1 MELSQQE
8 KKLIISTLSTLRLN
22 TYNDLVNNIKN
33 VKKKISSK
41 AFNLMVHGATPDN
54 TNDKYYKISLLEGRW
69 ALKSIIHYHH
79 NYIKNINKE
88 QFNEINIL
96 MSVV

>member
-1 MELSQQE
+1 MELSHQE
-8 KKLIISTLSTLRLN
+8 KQYIISTLGTLRLN
-22 TYNDLVNNIKN
+22 TYEDLVNNIKN
-33 VKKKISSK
+33 VKKKISHK
-41 AFNLMVHGATPDN
+41 AFNLMVHGDTPDI

-69 ALKSIIHYHH
+69 ALKSIIYYHY
-79 NYIKNINKE
+79 NCIKNINKE